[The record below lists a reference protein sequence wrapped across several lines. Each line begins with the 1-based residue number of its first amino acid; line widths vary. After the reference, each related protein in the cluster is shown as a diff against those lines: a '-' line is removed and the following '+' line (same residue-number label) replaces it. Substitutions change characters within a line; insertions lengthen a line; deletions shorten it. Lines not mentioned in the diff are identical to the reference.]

1 MFTDQILTDTL
12 VAYGTS
18 ADTHTARLSTL
29 ATMLAADSVTI
40 DDVVEHVR
48 VAAAQIE
55 LGVSFDTF
63 NAAVTRA
70 ADRVQG
76 YSASTF
82 ARYSMVLQW
91 LTPALGNDETMPAL
105 LNSETFSPESLSA
118 LVQLASGKVASRKVA
133 GDSVAGAIAKRNPD
147 AIVATYRRLLAAKS
161 AKTNAAKVRAKSEKA
176 TTTSTAPAE
185 LSPSDNAPSVTR
197 ESVIESLDTFALV
210 KILSA
215 RIAANVDELTPKQF
229 EELADELAGISAMIE
244 A

>member
-1 MFTDQILTDTL
+1 MFNDQIISDTL
-12 VAYGTS
+12 AAYGTS

-29 ATMLAADSVTI
+29 AVMLGAADNVTI

-48 VAAAQIE
+48 IAAAQVE
-55 LGVSFDTF
+55 LGVPFDTF

-70 ADRVQG
+70 AGRVQG

-91 LTPALGNDETMPAL
+91 LAPALGNDESLPAL
-105 LNSETFSPESLSA
+105 LDSETFTPEALSA
-118 LVQLASGKVASRKVA
+118 LVQLASGKVATRKVA
-133 GDSVAGAIAKRNPD
+133 SDSVANAIAKRD
-147 AIVATYRRLLAAKS
+147 SSAIVATYRRLLAAKT
-161 AKTNAAKVRAKSEKA
+161 AKNNAAKTRAKSSTATA
-176 TTTSTAPAE
+176 TTES
-185 LSPSDNAPSVTR
+185 SPSDNAPTVTR

-229 EELADELAGISAMIE
+229 EELADELAGISAMLV

>member
-1 MFTDQILTDTL
+1 MFDNQTLTDTL
-12 VAYGTS
+12 AAYGTS
-18 ADTHTARLSTL
+18 ADTHTARLVTL
-29 ATMLAADSVTI
+29 ATMLSATDTVTI

-48 VAAAQIE
+48 IAAAQTE

-91 LTPALGNDETMPAL
+91 LASALANDETMPAL
-105 LNSETFSPESLSA
+105 LNSETFTPDALSA
-118 LVQLASGKVASRKVA
+118 LVQLATGKVASRKVA
-133 GDSVAGAIAKRNPD
+133 SDSVAGAIAKRD
-147 AIVATYRRLLAAKS
+147 SSAIVATYRRLLAAKT
-161 AKTNAAKVRAKSEKA
+161 AKTNAAKTRAKSSK
-176 TTTSTAPAE
+176 TTTAE
-185 LSPSDNAPSVTR
+185 LSPSDNTPSVTR

-210 KILSA
+210 KILAA

>member
-1 MFTDQILTDTL
+1 MFTDKILTDTL

-48 VAAAQIE
+48 IAAAQIE

-105 LNSETFSPESLSA
+105 LDSETFTPEALSA

-133 GDSVAGAIAKRNPD
+133 SDSVVNAVSKRDSN

-161 AKTNAAKVRAKSEKA
+161 AKTNAAKMRAKADKA
-176 TTTSTAPAE
+176 TTTTTGE

>member
-1 MFTDQILTDTL
+1 MFTDQILVDAL
-12 VAYGTS
+12 AAYGTS

-29 ATMLAADSVTI
+29 ATMLGAADTVTI

-48 VAAAQIE
+48 IAAAQTE
-55 LGVSFDTF
+55 LGYSFDTF

-70 ADRVQG
+70 AERVQG

-91 LTPALGNDETMPAL
+91 LAPALGNDESLPAL
-105 LNSETFSPESLSA
+105 LDSETFTHEALSA
-118 LVQLASGKVASRKVA
+118 LVQLATGKVATRKTA
-133 GDSVAGAIAKRNPD
+133 SDSVAGAISKRDSN
-147 AIVATYRRLLAAKS
+147 AIVATYRRLLAAKT
-161 AKTNAAKVRAKSEKA
+161 AKTNAAKTRAKSEKA
-176 TTTSTAPAE
+176 TTTTTAAE
-185 LSPSDNAPSVTR
+185 SSPGDNSITR

>member
-12 VAYGTS
+12 AAYGTS

-29 ATMLAADSVTI
+29 ATMLDASDTVTI

-48 VAAAQIE
+48 IAAAQTE

-105 LNSETFSPESLSA
+105 LNSETFTAESLSA
-118 LVQLASGKVASRKVA
+118 LVQLASGKVATRKVA
-133 GDSVAGAIAKRNPD
+133 SDSVAGAITKRD
-147 AIVATYRRLLAAKS
+147 SAAIVATYRRLLAAKS
-161 AKTNAAKVRAKSEKA
+161 AKTKAANVRAKSSK
-176 TTTSTAPAE
+176 TTTTTAPAE
-185 LSPSDNAPSVTR
+185 TSPGDISITR

-229 EELADELAGISAMIE
+229 EELADELVGISAMIE

>member
-29 ATMLAADSVTI
+29 AIMLDATDTVTI

-48 VAAAQIE
+48 IAAAQIE

-91 LTPALGNDETMPAL
+91 LAPALGNDETMPAL
-105 LNSETFSPESLSA
+105 LDSETFTPDALSA

-133 GDSVAGAIAKRNPD
+133 SDSVANAISKRD
-147 AIVATYRRLLAAKS
+147 STAIVATYRRLLAAKT
-161 AKTNAAKVRAKSEKA
+161 AKTNAAKVRAKSDKA
-176 TTTSTAPAE
+176 TTATAATE
-185 LSPSDNAPSVTR
+185 LSPSDNTPSVTR

-229 EELADELAGISAMIE
+229 EELADELAGISAMID